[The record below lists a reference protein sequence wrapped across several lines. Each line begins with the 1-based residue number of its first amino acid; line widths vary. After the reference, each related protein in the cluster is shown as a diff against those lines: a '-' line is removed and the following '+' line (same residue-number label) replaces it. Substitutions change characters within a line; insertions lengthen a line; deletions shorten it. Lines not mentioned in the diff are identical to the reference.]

1 VPPAVGAAP
10 PGEGAAVPGTAGAGA
25 APAGAAGIGVP
36 AGGKLG
42 GIPFIKNSTA
52 KGWNFMQGGSTGT
65 QKWGNKAVR
74 GNGALSKTELEDF
87 PAQI

>member
-1 VPPAVGAAP
+1 MPPPVGAAP

-25 APAGAAGIGVP
+25 APAAAAGMGVP

-52 KGWNFMQGGSTGT
+52 KGYNFMQGGSAGT
-65 QKWGNKAVR
+65 QKCGNKAVR
-74 GNGALSKTELEDF
+74 KNGVLSKTELENF
-87 PAQI
+87 SAQI